1 MTLSCEGA
9 ARSRSVR
16 GGLER
21 SGSAEYGSA
30 VEEESGI
37 GERMTRTMTKA
48 KKRKA
53 TGAGK
58 RKAAK
63 AGMESPSKVH
73 ELSDGLTAEGMQV
86 VVQMTEKALHG
97 DAKSADAVVD
107 QANESAGEA
116 EAGASPARFSQ
127 ALAWASEP
135 EWQGESSEEATET
148 ASGSREPDAP
158 FD

>member
-9 ARSRSVR
+9 ARSRPVR

-21 SGSAEYGSA
+21 SASAEYGSA

-58 RKAAK
+58 RKAVK

-97 DAKSADAVVD
+97 DAKSADAVVE
-107 QANESAGEA
+107 QTNESAGET
-116 EAGASPARFSQ
+116 GASPGGFSQ

-148 ASGSREPDAP
+148 ASGSQEPDAP
-158 FD
+158 VV